1 MNRARPI
8 ADFVGFFHAGEL
20 IEFDTTATIFE
31 SAKESLTREY
41 VQGAF
46 G

>member
-1 MNRARPI
+1 MHQAGRI
-8 ADFVGFFHAGEL
+8 ADYVGFFHAGEL
-20 IEFDTTATIFE
+20 VEFGEKAKIFG
-31 SAKESLTREY
+31 SASQQLTREY